1 MGAPFEM
8 PPWMPPELLV
18 FVVRRWVDELEFG
31 AGGTDGARMKGS
43 LCTEPGTS
51 HPPNP
56 VPISNPL
63 VAGILSIAWASMA
76 SSLSKTGSP
85 RPIGQLRITQVT
97 VPPML
102 SLASRKRS
110 IIFFIRVEAS
120 ASGQRTGTNE
130 STCSRV
136 MDEMRER
143 KAGLVEGVGC
153 VGVGGKRCSGPTDE
167 T

>member
-1 MGAPFEM
+1 
-8 PPWMPPELLV
+8 
-18 FVVRRWVDELEFG
+18 
-31 AGGTDGARMKGS
+31 
-43 LCTEPGTS
+43 
-51 HPPNP
+51 
-56 VPISNPL
+56 
-63 VAGILSIAWASMA
+63 MA

-102 SLASRKRS
+102 SLVSRKRS
-110 IIFFIRVEAS
+110 MIFFMRAEAS
-120 ASGQRTGTNE
+120 ASGQRTETNE
-130 STCSRV
+130 LTCSRV

-153 VGVGGKRCSGPTDE
+153 VDVGGKRCSGPTDE